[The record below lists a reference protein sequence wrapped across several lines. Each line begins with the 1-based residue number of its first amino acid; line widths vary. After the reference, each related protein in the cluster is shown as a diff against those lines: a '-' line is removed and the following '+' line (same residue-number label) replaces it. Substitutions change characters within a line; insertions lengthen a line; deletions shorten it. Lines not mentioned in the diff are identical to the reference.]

1 MRVYISSDIEGTC
14 GLCGFAETDP
24 ENPCSTY
31 FRQQMTRE
39 VAAAA
44 LGAQNGGAED
54 VFIKDTNYSG
64 RGIIPDMLP
73 PKVQVMRGNAN
84 DIYGMMSG
92 INVRKFDAVMMTGY
106 HSPAK
111 DDANPLAHNAVRHI
125 ETLKINDQIA
135 GEFAL
140 NAYTAGY
147 FGIPVSFI
155 SGDKGICDMASEL
168 IPGVVSVPVQEGFG
182 GATIAISPS
191 EAVRLILEGS
201 EKSIKDEYYKKCAV
215 KMPQSFEIGVA
226 YESRVE
232 AYRNSFYPGVIQV
245 APKKIR
251 FKSTN
256 YLDVLRFIH
265 FCING

>member
-1 MRVYISSDIEGTC
+1 MS
-14 GLCGFAETDP
+14 
-24 ENPCSTY
+24 
-31 FRQQMTRE
+31 
-39 VAAAA
+39 
-44 LGAQNGGAED
+44 GAQKGGAD
-54 VFIKDTNYSG
+54 DIFVKDTNYTG
-64 RGIIPDMLP
+64 RGLIPDMLP
-73 PKVQVMRGNAN
+73 PKISLMRGNAN
-84 DIYGMMSG
+84 DIYAMMSG
-92 INVRKFDAVMMTGY
+92 INVRRFDAVMMTGY

-125 ETLKINDQIA
+125 ETLKINGEIA

-147 FGIPVSFI
+147 FDIPISFN

-168 IPGVVSVPVQEGFG
+168 IPGIITVPVQEGFG
-182 GATIAISPS
+182 GATVSISPS
-191 EAVRLILEGS
+191 EAVSLILENS
-201 EKSIKDEYYKKCAV
+201 EKSVKDGYYKKCNV
-215 KMPQSFEIGVA
+215 KMPESFEIGVS

>member
-24 ENPCSTY
+24 DNPCSRY
-31 FRQQMTRE
+31 FREQMTRE
-39 VAAAA
+39 VAAAVI
-44 LGAQNGGAED
+44 GAKKGGAD
-54 VFIKDTNYSG
+54 DIFIKDTNYTG
-64 RGIIPDMLP
+64 RGLIPDMLP
-73 PKVQVMRGNAN
+73 EGIKLMRGNAN
-84 DIYGMMSG
+84 DIYAMMSG

-125 ETLKINDQIA
+125 ETLKINGEIA

-147 FGIPVSFI
+147 FDIPISLI

-168 IPGVVSVPVQEGFG
+168 IPGIVTVPVQEGFG
-182 GATIAISPS
+182 GATISISPS
-191 EAVRLILEGS
+191 EAVKLILESS
-201 EKSIKDEYYKKCAV
+201 EKSLKDGYYKKCSV
-215 KMPQSFEIGVA
+215 KMPESFEIGVS

>member
-14 GLCGFAETDP
+14 GLCGFAETGHESP
-24 ENPCSTY
+24 NGVY
-31 FRQQMTRE
+31 FREQMTRE
-39 VAAAA
+39 VSAAAQ
-44 LGAQNGGAED
+44 GAIKAGAED
-54 VFIKDTNYSG
+54 IFIKDTNFSD
-64 RGIIPDMLP
+64 RGVIPDMLP
-73 PKVQVMRGNAN
+73 PGTQLMRGNAG

-92 INVRKFDAVMMTGY
+92 INTRRFDAVMMTGY

-125 ETLKINDQIA
+125 ETLKINDEIC

-147 FGIPVSFI
+147 FDIPISFI
-155 SGDKGICDMASEL
+155 SGDKGICDIAAEL
-168 IPGVVSVPVQEGFG
+168 IPGIVTVPVQEGFG
-182 GATIAISPS
+182 GATVSISPS
-191 EAVRLILEGS
+191 EAVRMILEGS
-201 EKSIKDEYYKKCAV
+201 EKSIKDGYFKKCSV
-215 KMPQSFEIGVA
+215 KMPQAFELSVA

>member
-1 MRVYISSDIEGTC
+1 MKVYLSSDIEGTC
-14 GLCGFAETDP
+14 GLCSFPETDP
-24 ENPCSTY
+24 GAPFSEY
-31 FRQQMTRE
+31 FREQMTKE

-44 LGAQNGGAED
+44 TGAVNGGADE
-54 VFIKDTNYSG
+54 VFIKDTNFTG
-64 RGIIPDMLP
+64 RGLIPGKLP
-73 PKVQVMRGNAN
+73 AKTTLMRGNAC

-92 INVRKFDAVMMTGY
+92 INVRKFDCVMMTGY

-125 ETLKINDQIA
+125 ETLKINGEIA

-140 NAYTAGY
+140 NAYTSGY
-147 FGIPVSFI
+147 FDIPIAFI
-155 SGDKGICDMASEL
+155 SGDKGICDMAAEL
-168 IPGVVSVPVQEGFG
+168 IPGIVTVPVQEGFG
-182 GATIAISPS
+182 GATVSVSPQK
-191 EAVRLILEGS
+191 AVEMILEGS
-201 EKSIKDEYYKKCAV
+201 KKAVKDGYYKNCNV
-215 KMPQSFEIGVA
+215 KMPQSFEIGVS

>member
-1 MRVYISSDIEGTC
+1 MRVYISCDIEGTC
-14 GLCGFAETDP
+14 GLCGFSETEPD
-24 ENPCSTY
+24 NPCSVY
-31 FRQQMTRE
+31 FREQMTRE

-44 LGAQNGGAED
+44 EGALKGGAD
-54 VFIKDTNYSG
+54 DIFIKDCNYSG
-64 RGIIPDMLP
+64 RGVIPDRLP
-73 PKVQVMRGNAN
+73 PKTQLMRGNAC

-125 ETLKINDQIA
+125 ETLKINNEIA

-147 FGIPVSFI
+147 FGIPISFI
-155 SGDKGICDMASEL
+155 SGDKGICDMAQEL
-168 IPGVVSVPVQEGFG
+168 IPGIVTVPVQEGFG

-191 EAVRLILEGS
+191 EAVRQILEGS
-201 EKSIKDEYYKKCAV
+201 EKSVKEGYFTTCEV
-215 KMPQSFEIGVA
+215 KMPQSFEIGVS